1 MMERKSRI
9 DIRIAGPPREFHIAR
24 SARESYELTG
34 TTFTLAGHV
43 IFEDI
48 RLAREFAMQINA
60 VRKAA
65 VHPDRAVRS
74 GDVYAMGLIDEI
86 FHYIIGLY
94 VDQYGM
100 DLFAR
105 FEKRLGSS
113 IGAETLDTMLRR
125 FSERF
130 PTIACYR
137 GEETP
142 IESLAREVDGVSGR
156 HVALEEILVLYVG
169 NRNPAFTPLIE
180 LFDEQIV
187 AIDTAYQTAT
197 QAFEAFFREQP
208 AFGPDDQT
216 LIEMLRAPALA
227 HPNDLQAQ
235 LDYIRT
241 RWSGLIAP
249 FLDRVLRSIDILSEE
264 NKARF
269 FGPGEAHVLEFGGG
283 DDYARFSEDREW
295 MPRAVIIAKSTLVWL
310 DQLSKWYGR
319 EIRTLDAIPDEE
331 IDKLAMQGFTGLW
344 LIGLWQR
351 STASRRI
358 KNLCGNPEA
367 EASAYSL
374 YDYEIAD
381 ELGGWQALDTLR
393 RRLWQRGIRIASD
406 MVPNHT
412 GIDSRW
418 VHEHP
423 DWFVTL
429 DHSPFPGYTFTGENL
444 STNPGVGV
452 YLEDHYY
459 DRSDAAVV
467 FKRVDLE
474 SGRER
479 YIYHGNDGTS
489 MPWNDTAQLN
499 YLNAEVRESVIQ
511 TILHVARNFPII
523 RFDAAMTL
531 AKKHIQRLWFPA
543 PGGGGDIPS
552 RAEHGLSQQDF
563 DLAIPVEFWREV
575 VDRVAAELPDTLL
588 LAEAFW
594 MMEGFFV
601 RTLGMHRVYNSA
613 FMNMLKNEDNDKYRR
628 TIKNTIEYDPEILKR
643 FVNFMNNPDEE
654 TAVAQFG
661 TGDKYVGVAT
671 LMVTMPGLPMFGHGQ
686 IEGFAEK
693 YGMEYRRAYWDE
705 TPNQDLVARHESEVF
720 PLMRRRYL
728 FAEVRNFRLF
738 DVYNEHGDVLS
749 DFFAYTNRSGEE
761 RAIVLYN
768 NCYERAFGWIHTSS
782 PFADPG
788 GNDLR
793 TEQLAAA
800 LAIEPSWNH
809 YLIMREQR
817 SGLWFIRNCGEIA
830 ERGFYISLNGY
841 ESQVYLDMYTIADNE
856 YSHYARLADHLAGS
870 GTPDMQKTLKR
881 LLLQPLH
888 DAFRLLANSGLLRQ
902 MEEAL
907 LTGNGTLDWDRVCEQ
922 YAGFLRIASQFCEHS
937 TSIEDAVL
945 LFRHGG
951 EALGRLTHLV
961 KRAPDTVGALIK
973 SHLDV
978 ERADASIF
986 LALTLLLPLDV
997 FVTGEEELNARLI
1010 GFQALDQAAEWELI
1024 ETLAEVF
1031 SLVNEEGSVPLWWR
1045 DLVAITLAHHN
1056 WWRYAVDVPEEKRAA
1071 HVMEVLL
1078 SDPNIERFLQIH
1090 VQDDTTWFNR
1100 ESFEMLVDWLLVVGS
1115 WNEVTAAVAGGKR
1128 ISWKK
1133 ISDETEAIAEAYRS
1147 WREAEKASGYR
1158 VQDFLGALGDR

>member
-1 MMERKSRI
+1 VMEKKNRI
-9 DIRIAGPPREFHIAR
+9 DIHIPGPAREFHIAR
-24 SARESYELTG
+24 SARESYELAG
-34 TTFTLAGHV
+34 ITFSIAGHV

-48 RLAREFAMQINA
+48 RLAREFAMRINA

-65 VHPDRAVRS
+65 IHPDRAVRA

-86 FHYIIGLY
+86 FHYVIGLY
-94 VDQYGM
+94 VEQYGD

-105 FEKRLGSS
+105 LEAHLRQSLG
-113 IGAETLDTMLRR
+113 ETDVSTLLER

-130 PTIACYR
+130 PTVACYR

-142 IESLAREVDGVSGR
+142 QESLTREVDGVSGR
-156 HVALEEILVLYVG
+156 QVALEELLVLYVG
-169 NRNPAFTPLIE
+169 NRNPAYAPLIE

-187 AIDTAYQTAT
+187 AIDTKYAA
-197 QAFEAFFREQP
+197 AMRAMEEFFGEQP
-208 AFGPDDQT
+208 SFGPEDQT
-216 LIEMLRAPALA
+216 LVEMLRAPAIV
-227 HPNDLQAQ
+227 HPMDLQAQ
-235 LDYIRT
+235 LNYIRS
-241 RWSGLIAP
+241 RWASLIAP
-249 FLDRVLRSIDILSEE
+249 FLDRILRSMDVLSEE
-264 NKARF
+264 SKARF
-269 FGPGEAHVLEFGGG
+269 VGPGEAQVLEFGEGE
-283 DDYARFSEDREW
+283 DYARFSEDREW

-310 DQLSKWYGR
+310 DQLSRWYGR
-319 EIRTLDAIPDEE
+319 EIRTLNQVPDEE
-331 IDKLAMQGFTGLW
+331 IDKLAAQGFTGLW

-351 STASRRI
+351 SSASRRI

-381 ELGGWQALDTLR
+381 ELGGWDALDDLR

-423 DWFVTL
+423 DWYVGL
-429 DHSPFPGYTFTGENL
+429 DHPPFPGYTFNGENL
-444 STNPGVGV
+444 STNPGVGI

-467 FKRVDLE
+467 FKRVDFG
-474 SGRER
+474 SGREQ

-499 YLNAEVRESVIQ
+499 YLNPEVREVVIQ

-543 PGGGGDIPS
+543 PGHGGDIPS
-552 RAEHGLSQQDF
+552 RAEYGLSQNDF
-563 DLAIPVEFWREV
+563 DAAIPVEFWREV

-705 TPNQDLVARHESEVF
+705 TPNQELIDRHEREIF
-720 PLMRRRYL
+720 PLMRRRHL

-738 DVYNEHGDVLS
+738 DVYNSHGTVLP
-749 DFFAYTNRSGEE
+749 DFFAYTNRSGSD
-761 RAIVLYN
+761 RALVLYN
-768 NCYERAFGWIHTSS
+768 NSYERGSGWIHTSS
-782 PFADPG
+782 PFADHG
-788 GNDLR
+788 GNDQR
-793 TEQLAAA
+793 TEQLCTA
-800 LAIEPSWNH
+800 LAIDPSWNE
-809 YLIMREQR
+809 YVIMREQR
-817 SGLWFIRNCGEIA
+817 SGLWYIRNCGEVA
-830 ERGFYISLNGY
+830 ERGLFVSLNGY
-841 ESQVYLDMYTIADNE
+841 ESQVYVDMYTVSDNE
-856 YSHYARLADHLAGS
+856 YSHYARLADHLGGA
-870 GTPDMQKTLKR
+870 GTPDIDAALKR

-902 MEEAL
+902 MEAAL
-907 LTGNGTLDWDRVCEQ
+907 LAGTETIDWDRVSEQ
-922 YAGFLRIASQFCEHS
+922 YRGFLRIASQFCEHS
-937 TSIEDAVL
+937 TSIDDAVA

-951 EALGRLTHLV
+951 EALGRLSQLV
-961 KRAPDTVGALIK
+961 KKAPDSVGKLVQ
-973 SHLDV
+973 SHLDT
-978 ERADASIF
+978 EREDASIF

-997 FVTGEEELNARLI
+997 FVSGEEELNARLL

-1024 ETLAEVF
+1024 ETLAEV
-1031 SLVNEEGSVPLWWR
+1031 LGRITENGGLPEWWR
-1045 DLVAITLAHHN
+1045 DLVSITLAHHN
-1056 WWRYAVDVPEEKRAA
+1056 WWRYIADVPEHERAA
-1071 HVMEVLL
+1071 RVMEILL
-1078 SDPNIERFLQIH
+1078 SDSNVEAFLRIH
-1090 VQDDTTWFNR
+1090 VHEGATWFNR
-1100 ESFEMLVDWLLVVGS
+1100 EAFELLVDWFLVVGA
-1115 WNEVTAAVAGGKR
+1115 WHEVTAAVAGGKR

-1133 ISDETEAIAEAYRS
+1133 IAAESEAIDAVYRAWRTAEA
-1147 WREAEKASGYR
+1147 ASEYR
-1158 VQDFLGALGDR
+1158 VQDFFSALEKR